1 MKYAVIN
8 GKKYAVTFGA
18 KFTTFKEIGTVRVRM
33 FKSNMRVSDVSRI
46 LKSGR

>member
-1 MKYAVIN
+1 MKYAIIN

-18 KFTTFKEIGTVRVRM
+18 KFTAFKEIGTIRVRM